1 MDLLHLFFGIDPLI
15 YESTSSNEK
24 SKFQRTYFFL
34 IIFFITNV
42 LLSTYISNMYL
53 DNMLLSLFVCTTFF
67 VIILN
72 LLKISIFNIPTLVGK
87 SFIKKYINLETLIR
101 FIIYLLA
108 SVISSFVIFTSIFN
122 KEILDVNKSTDTK
135 IYESISQE
143 SVKSN
148 DSTTN
153 HKLLLNSE
161 EFDSNT
167 THFHLIT
174 VSNFCFYNTF
184 FKVLFTLLF
193 LSFFYIQWNMYDLK
207 NNVSYLYYKKEKD
220 TNQEIIDRDKLK
232 TQEYVNQLLHKR
244 YKRKDLAMNLF
255 QSIET
260 VPKIKIS
267 FEELI

>member
-1 MDLLHLFFGIDPLI
+1 MHFLHLFFGIDPLI
-15 YESTSSNEK
+15 YESISSNEK

-42 LLSTYISNMYL
+42 LLSTYISNMYI

-72 LLKISIFNIPTLVGK
+72 LLKISVFNIPTLVGK
-87 SFIKKYINLETLIR
+87 SFLKKYINLEALIR

-122 KEILDVNKSTDTK
+122 KEILNVNKSTDIK

-148 DSTTN
+148 DSLKN

-167 THFHLIT
+167 TRFHLIT

-207 NNVSYLYYKKEKD
+207 NNESYLYYKKEKD
-220 TNQEIIDRDKLK
+220 INQEIIDRDKLK

-244 YKRKDLAMNLF
+244 YKRNDLAMNLF

-267 FEELI
+267 SEELI

>member
-1 MDLLHLFFGIDPLI
+1 MHFLHLFFGIDPLI
-15 YESTSSNEK
+15 YGSISTNEK
-24 SKFQRTYFFL
+24 FKFQMTYFSLISLFIINVIFATFISNIYLNNLLVSFL
-34 IIFFITNV
+34 TSFLFIIIIF
-42 LLSTYISNMYL
+42 
-53 DNMLLSLFVCTTFF
+53 
-67 VIILN
+67 N
-72 LLKISIFNIPTLVGK
+72 LLKICIFYIPDLKGK
-87 SFIKKYINLETLIR
+87 SFFKNFINLETLIR
-101 FIIYLLA
+101 IIVYFLF
-108 SVISSFVIFTSIFN
+108 SFISSFIVFVFLYN
-122 KEILDVNKSTDTK
+122 KEILELNKSTDIK

-148 DSTTN
+148 DSLKN

-161 EFDSNT
+161 EFDCNT

-207 NNVSYLYYKKEKD
+207 NNESYLYYKKEKD
-220 TNQEIIDRDKLK
+220 INQEIIDRDKLK

-244 YKRKDLAMNLF
+244 YKRNDLAMNLF